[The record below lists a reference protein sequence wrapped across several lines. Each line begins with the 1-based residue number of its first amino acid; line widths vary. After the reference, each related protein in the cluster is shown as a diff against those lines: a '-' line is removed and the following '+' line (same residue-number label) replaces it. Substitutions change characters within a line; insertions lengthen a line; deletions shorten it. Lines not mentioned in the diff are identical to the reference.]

1 VAKLYYCPLPSTS
14 QLSDL
19 LCRHGHNLTYL
30 TTNCGG
36 NCWYREVARPLKKLL
51 REREGLPWQPGARH
65 RDRLAGIDAQ
75 IGVLKDKLKPK
86 SKRARLPGSG
96 LAMRERRPYRNIS
109 LVE

>member
-1 VAKLYYCPLPSTS
+1 VAKLHYFALPNTS

-19 LCRHGHNLTYL
+19 LCRHCHNLTYL

-36 NCWYREVARPLKKLL
+36 NRWFKEVARPLKRLL
-51 REREGLPWQPGARH
+51 REREGLPWQPGARD

-75 IGVLKDKLKPK
+75 IRALKDKLKPK
-86 SKRARLPGSG
+86 SKRARSPGSG